1 MAKYLLEA
9 SYTATGTAGVLK
21 EGGTSRRNV
30 VEKLIQNLGGTMES
44 FYFSFG
50 DKDVYIIADF
60 PSNVDAAA
68 VAMNV
73 AATGATTLKTNVLLS
88 PEEIDQ
94 ASDKTVEY
102 RAPGA

>member
-9 SYTATGTAGVLK
+9 SYTAAGMAGVLK
-21 EGGTSRRNV
+21 EGGTSRRNA
-30 VEKLIQNLGGTMES
+30 VEKLIQNLGGTLES
-44 FYFSFG
+44 FDFAFG
-50 DKDVYIIADF
+50 DNDIYIVATF

-73 AATGATTLKTNVLLS
+73 GAAGAATLKTNVLLS

-94 ASDKTVEY
+94 ATEKTVEY
-102 RAPGA
+102 RAPGK